1 MLHRINK
8 DEVNE
13 SLPLLAFLRDVV
25 NAIFLKYSKDSR
37 LFSSQVRIQSIP
49 SNICSDDTK
58 YYQVHS
64 EHRRIRLG
72 VVT

>member
-49 SNICSDDTK
+49 SNISSDDTK